1 MNSHQRTHE
10 REKRVRGEREV
21 SFFPCAPLILAFFVF
36 LHQSFRL
43 FKITSFHFLC
53 LYKFIHIYFFIFSP
67 EGLHGKVWISAST
80 RSQTRKRSY
89 QRRCYIGREKSPTHE
104 GTGRDRK
111 SSGPWHCG
119 SGRRKALCSA
129 RLWAIGYRQ
138 EKAKI
143 CCARNGMEQKG
154 TYYYLY
160 EHMLQQSYNHCS
172 YPSKGVPCKSFKVIF
187 VTSLCK
193 TV

>member
-53 LYKFIHIYFFIFSP
+53 LYKFIHIYFFFFFSP
-67 EGLHGKVWISAST
+67 EGLYGKVWISAST

-172 YPSKGVPCKSFKVIF
+172 YPSKGVPCKSF
-187 VTSLCK
+187 
-193 TV
+193 